1 MLGVRLHPEKMPM
14 AHMKPNLD
22 GPDRAT
28 EWAVRVSV
36 AAIFT
41 LTGLE
46 KFLPGAQTY
55 WVHVFDAIGFGQWFR
70 YFTGAVEVA
79 GGVLFLEVVSKP
91 SFVRLRGK
99 HPLSERGGDES
110 RADRCAV
117 GADCSIAPEAQGEAE
132 GRTTAR
138 RGSRVYG
145 RDSLGAAHRRPME
158 GHAGSVSRVCG
169 VLAPPRRV
177 GACRRVAVALARL
190 PRRLG

>member
-1 MLGVRLHPEKMPM
+1 MSTNP
-14 AHMKPNLD
+14 D

-79 GGVLFLEVVSKP
+79 GGVLFLVPRATTIGAAVLTATMAGAMATQAIP
-91 SFVRLRGK
+91 LK
-99 HPLSERGGDES
+99 HP
-110 RADRCAV
+110 AN
-117 GADCSIAPEAQGEAE
+117 SILPGLYLAGVVVAFLKL
-132 GRTTAR
+132 RSAR
-138 RGSRVYG
+138 HP
-145 RDSLGAAHRRPME
+145 A
-158 GHAGSVSRVCG
+158 
-169 VLAPPRRV
+169 
-177 GACRRVAVALARL
+177 
-190 PRRLG
+190 